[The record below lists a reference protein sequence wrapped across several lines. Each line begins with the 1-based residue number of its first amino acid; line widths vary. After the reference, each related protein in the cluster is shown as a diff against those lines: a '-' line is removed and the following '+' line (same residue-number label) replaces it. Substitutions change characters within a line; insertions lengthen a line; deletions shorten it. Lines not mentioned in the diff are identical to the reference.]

1 MCQKEEDDIVSKEG
15 MWKSFS
21 CKSDIKVGRELFLIT
36 LGWRYLVWSTR
47 MWFRLSES
55 AGECGHLILSELDS
69 ELCKMLIE
77 IFVTFL
83 VTAERVIFDKV

>member
-1 MCQKEEDDIVSKEG
+1 MLLFYSISVSAEIMKLFWILECAVR
-15 MWKSFS
+15 SF
-21 CKSDIKVGRELFLIT
+21 D
-36 LGWRYLVWSTR
+36 
-47 MWFRLSES
+47 
-55 AGECGHLILSELDS
+55 LSELDS